1 MDHSDNYNNYRQ
13 QENLGLCAA
22 EGLLAEQT
30 PAAWL
35 NVPLLRGHNQTRAI
49 RLN

>member
-22 EGLLAEQT
+22 ESLLARR
-30 PAAWL
+30 L
-35 NVPLLRGHNQTRAI
+35 LPLS
-49 RLN
+49 